1 MVKPSAPIAAP
12 GPRPPLS
19 VDMLPHALL
28 DTPLEYILADHVR
41 QRSICAALQEFAD
54 QAEAPRLEADKVC
67 AFLGHDR
74 LIHHA
79 DEDQDLFPIL
89 RRRMR
94 PEDNLGPVLDRLS
107 DDHRR
112 SDLIAADIVAALS
125 VTPASDPLPIRPA
138 TARAMRRYVA
148 DEQRHLAIENGVVM
162 VIAAI
167 RLAPRDLR
175 AISGKMKARRGLAH
189 QA

>member
-1 MVKPSAPIAAP
+1 MVKPSGPIATP

-19 VDMLPHALL
+19 AERVPLALL
-28 DTPLEYILADHVR
+28 DAPLDYILADHVR

-54 QAEAPRLEADKVC
+54 KAEAPRLDADKV
-67 AFLGHDR
+67 AVFLGRDR

-107 DDHRR
+107 EDHRR
-112 SDLIAADIVAALS
+112 SDMIAADLIAALS
-125 VTPASDPLPIRPA
+125 ATPASDPLPVRPA
-138 TARAMRRYVA
+138 AARAMRRYVA